1 MSSQPIW
8 KPSAERIDR
17 SRMTD
22 YMRYVNASWNRSF
35 ESYHELYD
43 WSITEIADFWASIW
57 DYSKIVH
64 SHTYKSVLKGA
75 GMLGAKWFDGARL
88 NFAENLLRY
97 RDDRTAI
104 VYRNETDEPVRLT
117 FDELYFRVARCAQGL
132 KNLGVTEGDRVAGYI
147 TNRPETIIAMLA
159 AAGLGAVWSSCSPD
173 FGFKGVFDRFG
184 QIEPK
189 VLFTVDGYS
198 YNGKR
203 FSPLDRVRK
212 LVEDIPSIDH
222 VVVVGDHSDAE
233 HEPIDKAVSFSSL
246 IDNDAVEVSFAQL
259 PFDHPVYIM
268 YSSGTTGLPKCM
280 VHGAGGTLLQHFKE
294 HALHTDLSRDD
305 VITYFTTCG
314 WMMWNWL
321 VSALQIGTTVLLYD
335 GSPSYPDNGVLWRTI
350 EEVHI
355 TVFGTSPKFLS
366 VCQNSGIKP
375 GSENDMSSLRAI
387 LSTGS
392 PLSVE
397 NFRWVYSDV
406 KADVQ
411 LSSISGGTDLIS
423 CFMLGNP
430 ILPVYPGEIQCRGLG
445 MKVETYD
452 DDGRPIVDQ
461 VGELVCTAPFVS
473 MPVYFWND
481 PGGEKYRAAYFERFP
496 GVWRHGD
503 YIKITPHGGVVVYG
517 RSDATLNPGGV
528 RIGTAEIYAPVE
540 SMDEIE
546 ECIVIEQKRGSDSR
560 IVLFVVPA
568 EGIVLT
574 EQLAE
579 KIKGRIR
586 EQASPRHVP
595 ALVLPIEE
603 VPRTLNGKKVEMAV
617 TRVVHGQPVPNRDA
631 LANPEALD
639 QFADIPELR
648 D

>member
-8 KPSAERIDR
+8 KPTPERIEK
-17 SRMTD
+17 SRLTD
-22 YMRYVNASWNRSF
+22 YRRHISSGRSHRY
-35 ESYHELYD
+35 ETYPELYD
-43 WSITEIADFWASIW
+43 WSITEIENFWASIW
-57 DYSKIVH
+57 EYSDIVH
-64 SHTYKSVLKGA
+64 SRAYESVLKGS
-75 GMLGAKWFDGARL
+75 GMLDIRWFDGARL

-104 VYRNETDEPVRLT
+104 IYRNETDEPTRLT
-117 FDELYFRVARCAQGL
+117 FRELYLQVARCARGL
-132 KNLGVTEGDRVAGYI
+132 KNLGVGAGDRVVGYI

-159 AAGLGAVWSSCSPD
+159 ATSLGAVWSSCSPD
-173 FGFKGVFDRFG
+173 FGFKGVYDRFG

-189 VLFTVDGYS
+189 VLFTVSEYS
-198 YNGKR
+198 YHGKH
-203 FSPLDRVRK
+203 FSPLDRVHK
-212 LVEDIPSIDH
+212 LTEDIPSIEH
-222 VVVVGDHSDAE
+222 VVIVASRSNAPFE
-233 HEPIDKAVSFSSL
+233 SIEKAMSFSLL
-246 IDNDAVEVSFAQL
+246 IDNNAANLAFAQL

-294 HALHTDLSRDD
+294 HALHTDLTRDD

-321 VSALQIGTTVLLYD
+321 VSALQIGATVLLYD
-335 GSPSYPDNGVLWRTI
+335 GSPSYPDANVLWRTI
-350 EEVHI
+350 EEEQI

-366 VCQNSGIKP
+366 VC
-375 GSENDMSSLRAI
+375 ENAGVMPAVERDVSSLRTI

-397 NFRWVYSDV
+397 NFRWVYDDV
-406 KADVQ
+406 KSDVQ

-452 DDGRPIVDQ
+452 DNGHAVIDR

-481 PGGEKYRAAYFERFP
+481 PDGKKYRAAYFDHFP

-503 YIKITPHGGVVVYG
+503 YIKITPHGGVIVYG

-528 RIGTAEIYAPVE
+528 RIGTAEIYGPVE

-546 ECIVIEQKRGSDSR
+546 ECIVIEQKRDDDSR

-568 EGIVLT
+568 EGIEFT
-574 EQLAE
+574 ESLAD
-579 KIKGRIR
+579 KIKRRIR

-595 ALVLPIEE
+595 ALVVPITE
-603 VPRTLNGKKVEMAV
+603 VPRTMNGKKVEMAV
-617 TRVVHGQPVPNRDA
+617 TRVVHGRTVPNREA
-631 LANPEALD
+631 LANPDALD
-639 QFADIPELR
+639 QFVDIAELR